1 MELMQAIMERRSV
14 RKFTDYHVTDDE
26 LKELFDAARWAPS
39 WANTQVWEFVV
50 VRDRDVIEKVA
61 ATYSE
66 FNPAVKCSRS
76 ASVLVVF
83 CAKTGVSGSKGDGE
97 ATKFS
102 NWFMF
107 DCGMAVQ
114 NFCLKA
120 HEMGLGT
127 VVVGLMDH
135 DACGKVLGLP
145 KGYEVVVSVPVGR
158 PAVEGRKGPPRKN
171 LAECTH
177 LDRFGD
183 SFVKA

>member
-1 MELMQAIMERRSV
+1 MELTQAIMERRSV
-14 RKFTDYHVTDDE
+14 RKFSDYVVTDDE
-26 LKELFDAARWAPS
+26 LKELLDAARWAPS
-39 WANTQVWEFVV
+39 WANTQVWEFIV
-50 VRDRDVIEKVA
+50 VRNREMIEKVT
-61 ATYSE
+61 ATYAE
-66 FNPAVKCSRS
+66 FNPAVKCSKT

-107 DCGMAVQ
+107 DVGMAVQ

-135 DACGKVLGLP
+135 NACWKVLSLP
-145 KGYEVVVSVPVGR
+145 DGYEVVVSVPVGR
-158 PAVEGRKGPPRKN
+158 PAVEGRKGPPRKSI
-171 LAECTH
+171 AECSH
-177 LDRFGD
+177 LDRFGGT
-183 SFVKA
+183 FVSV

>member
-26 LKELFDAARWAPS
+26 LKELLDTARWAPS

-50 VRDRDVIEKVA
+50 VRDRDVIEKVT

-66 FNPAVKCSRS
+66 YNPARKCSMSTS
-76 ASVLVVF
+76 ALVVF

-135 DACGKVLGLP
+135 EACRKILGLP
-145 KGYEVVVSVPVGR
+145 EGYEVVVSVPVGR
-158 PAVEGRKGPPRKN
+158 SAVEGKKGPPRKS

-183 SFVKA
+183 SFMKA